1 MIFSPSKCPILKKI
15 CLNIYFSIGKL
26 LDLNLEP
33 ELWLEGWNWM
43 LCIQS
48 SKCRQIWPR
57 VDLLI
62 PERLEQL
69 QGKRKIR
76 INEKKSHNVLRLN
89 CNLLR
94 KTRVIT
100 KVSKNAA

>member
-43 LCIQS
+43 LYIQS
-48 SKCRQIWPR
+48 SKRRQIWPHG
-57 VDLLI
+57 DLLI
-62 PERLEQL
+62 PQRLEQL

-76 INEKKSHNVLRLN
+76 IDEK
-89 CNLLR
+89 NLFKYIFFYR
-94 KTRVIT
+94 KV
-100 KVSKNAA
+100 A